1 MCPRGLCLHGVGQVA
16 GKITKNPEMHE
27 KGELRESGGKGAVTG
42 EARAPH
48 D

>member
-1 MCPRGLCLHGVGQVA
+1 MVRVPCSYFSIQVT
-16 GKITKNPEMHE
+16 GKITHNPDMHE
-27 KGELRESGGKGAVTG
+27 KGELRESGGKGAVKG